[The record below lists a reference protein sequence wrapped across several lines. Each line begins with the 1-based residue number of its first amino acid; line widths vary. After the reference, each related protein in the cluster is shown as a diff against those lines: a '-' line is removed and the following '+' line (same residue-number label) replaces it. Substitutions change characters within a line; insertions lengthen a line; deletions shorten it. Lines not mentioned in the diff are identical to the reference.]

1 MNNISGVVPRHLAH
15 AHMIIAEITFKSNER
30 ITQTQRHSQSL
41 QKYFLKFSAPIMH
54 FLVEQM
60 LKYRSRKTKHITC
73 GRIHREKRE
82 NPLRIKTFVGE
93 TIESKRVD

>member
-1 MNNISGVVPRHLAH
+1 
-15 AHMIIAEITFKSNER
+15 MIIAEITFKSNER

-73 GRIHREKRE
+73 GRIHREKKRKSIE
-82 NPLRIKTFVGE
+82 N
-93 TIESKRVD
+93 

>member
-1 MNNISGVVPRHLAH
+1 MNNISGVVPGHLAH

-54 FLVEQM
+54 FLVET
-60 LKYRSRKTKHITC
+60 LSTLRVVVSIEKKEK
-73 GRIHREKRE
+73 IH
-82 NPLRIKTFVGE
+82 
-93 TIESKRVD
+93 